1 MSKQISVRRTGLVV
15 FSARIGSIFTGLAFL
30 LLMTRTLST
39 QQFGLWEVIL
49 DVVTFASY
57 PSGLLVYWATRDIAR
72 GQMKGKT
79 ALGINFALS
88 AVGIALY
95 VVLSYFTAGR
105 LQADWT
111 TLLLAILL
119 VPIGYWNQAANAIV
133 SGYNPVV
140 GGYAVISSE
149 ACKLLVALPA
159 LLVFHAGIDGVILA
173 LMAANLAQAAT
184 STWLCSEAL
193 RLPFDLDTG
202 KKWMTRSWLTSLTSI
217 PYVVGIADTYVASLT
232 RGGAAGT
239 MLVGYYQAAFAV
251 ATLAGYS
258 LYLAVALYPLLLRG
272 GGSEELPSITLDLS
286 LLFGIPM
293 AVGAA
298 ALAKPILFVLKPA
311 YVEGST
317 ALMILAFAALA
328 TAVGSLLD
336 QTLSG
341 RVTVDADDSARF
353 KHYLHSDLFF
363 VFLVNF
369 GSTVTYIVSVFLIVL
384 AGKGQGTNFAPTLD
398 LWAVAQVVVYAAFMV
413 IRIPRAPVFPEVCR
427 GLHNHGRIPRRGR
440 RLPELHGAQLRV
452 RGGSGCYRACRSGHL
467 LRFRLRD
474 GRRIPQAHEEAP
486 EANHEVRRALRAF
499 SSSEREAERESYH
512 LTILA
517 LYSARAIGSLN
528 KFTFSAIAA
537 GSVESV

>member
-15 FSARIGSIFTGLAFL
+15 FSARIGSIFTGLVFL

-88 AVGIALY
+88 AVGIAIY
-95 VVLSYFTAGR
+95 VVLSFFTAGTVG
-105 LQADWT
+105 ADWT
-111 TLLLAILL
+111 TFLLAILL
-119 VPIGYWNQAANAIV
+119 VPIGYWNQAGNAIV

-140 GGYAVISSE
+140 GGYAVIASE
-149 ACKLLVALPA
+149 ACKLLIALPA

-184 STWLCSEAL
+184 STYLCSEAL
-193 RLPFDLDTG
+193 RLPFDLDSG

-217 PYVVGIADTYVASLT
+217 PYVVGIADTYVASL
-232 RGGAAGT
+232 AAGGT
-239 MLVGYYQAAFAV
+239 TLVGHYQAAFAV

-258 LYLAVALYPLLLRG
+258 SYLAVALYPLLLRG
-272 GGSEELPSITLDLS
+272 GASEELPSITLDLS

-298 ALAKPILFVLKPA
+298 ALAKPILFVLKQGT
-311 YVEGST
+311 YLDGTT
-317 ALMILAFAALA
+317 ALMILAFAALV
-328 TAVGSLLD
+328 TAVASLLD

-353 KHYLHSDLFF
+353 THYLHSDLFF

-384 AGKGQGTNFAPTLD
+384 AGKGQGTNLAPTLD
-398 LWAVAQVVVYAAFMV
+398 LWAVAQLVVYAVFLMV
-413 IRIPRAPVFPEVCR
+413 RIPRV
-427 GLHNHGRIPRRGR
+427 RRGGKFSLR
-440 RLPELHGAQLRV
+440 PSFLKYVAGSIIMGAFLV
-452 RGGSGCYRACRSGHL
+452 
-467 LRFRLRD
+467 
-474 GRRIPQAHEEAP
+474 
-486 EANHEVRRALRAF
+486 
-499 SSSEREAERESYH
+499 
-512 LTILA
+512 
-517 LYSARAIGSLN
+517 
-528 KFTFSAIAA
+528 AA
-537 GSVESV
+537 GSFLSYGARSFEFGEEVAAIALVGAAIYFGFVFVTDGGFRRLTRRLLKSITNPREP

>member
-413 IRIPRAPVFPEVCR
+413 IRIPRV
-427 GLHNHGRIPRRGR
+427 RRGGKLSLRPSFPKYVVGSIIMGAFLVVAGGFLSYTARSFEFGAEVAAIGLVGAAIYFGFVFATDGAFR
-440 RLPELHGAQLRV
+440 RLTRRLLKPIMK
-452 RGGSGCYRACRSGHL
+452 SGE
-467 LRFRLRD
+467 
-474 GRRIPQAHEEAP
+474 P
-486 EANHEVRRALRAF
+486 
-499 SSSEREAERESYH
+499 
-512 LTILA
+512 
-517 LYSARAIGSLN
+517 
-528 KFTFSAIAA
+528 
-537 GSVESV
+537 